1 MDNANTVSMFNTLSA
16 LPAYNDILLTAVD
29 WMMTTGIQMH
39 VFHVPGRFNS
49 IADALSWL
57 DNMTACSLEPHL
69 LVRTFSPPHFMLG
82 ASAL

>member
-1 MDNANTVSMFNTLSA
+1 MFNTLSA

-49 IADALSWL
+49 IADALSRL
-57 DNMTACSLEPHL
+57 DKTTACFLEPRL
-69 LVRTFSPPHFMLG
+69 LVQNFSPPRFMLG
-82 ASAL
+82 VSAL